1 MAANSPNPTPTKSE
15 RVIDDPIKSSV
26 AGKRSRIACTTG
38 SEFDVEYPKSPRST
52 LPSQPKYCTYSGR
65 SRPKLCLRRA
75 MSAAVM
81 CGFCRYGVSGPPGA
95 FERMKKRI
103 AEMSSSSGIA

>member
-1 MAANSPNPTPTKSE
+1 
-15 RVIDDPIKSSV
+15 
-26 AGKRSRIACTTG
+26 
-38 SEFDVEYPKSPRST
+38 
-52 LPSQPKYCTYSGR
+52 
-65 SRPKLCLRRA
+65 